1 MGTDCKHV
9 AVTRPGPIPASKAF
23 TARRLWLAVPLV
35 IAWLAGMVAAF
46 WWFEFRPLRP
56 FTRDQAVVFAGEPLR
71 ARLASLVATPADPR
85 ALPAAATVVHFW
97 DPDCACNRFNE
108 AHVRELMAGYGR
120 HGVRFVVLVRSRGD
134 AAAALRRAR
143 RVFNDPAVAE
153 VRLVE
158 PERVPLPSSPAAA
171 VLDAGGGLAYFGP
184 YSVGAVCGVKNGAF
198 VETTLDGLFRGDR
211 RAQLNM
217 LAVGCFCPWQADAVS
232 NPV

>member
-1 MGTDCKHV
+1 MSAT
-9 AVTRPGPIPASKAF
+9 VTRPGPNPASSAL
-23 TARRLWLAVPLV
+23 TARRLRLAVPLV
-35 IAWLAGMVAAF
+35 IAWLVAMVAAF

-56 FTRDQAVVFAGEPLR
+56 FTQDQAVVFAGEPLR
-71 ARLASLVATPADPR
+71 ARLASLVAVSAPVV
-85 ALPAAATVVHFW
+85 ATVVHFW
-97 DPDCACNRFNE
+97 DPGCACNRFNE

-120 HGVRFVVLVRSRGD
+120 RGVRFVVLVRSRGD
-134 AAAALRRAR
+134 AAAALQRAR
-143 RVFNDPAVAE
+143 EIFRDPAVAE
-153 VRLVE
+153 IRLVE
-158 PERVPLPSSPAAA
+158 PQRVQLPSSPAVA

-217 LAVGCFCPWQADAVS
+217 LAVGCFCPWQADAVA